1 MRSKIVHSGV
11 RPEYIKNLDSYLEY
25 AKALS
30 SRMIIE
36 MILHNITIDVLDE
49 KLTELGFGDHT
60 KISQNYKPIIAN
72 LKMYSKLFDNLPPLK
87 KTK

>member
-1 MRSKIVHSGV
+1 
-11 RPEYIKNLDSYLEY
+11 
-25 AKALS
+25 
-30 SRMIIE
+30 
-36 MILHNITIDVLDE
+36 MILHNVTIDVLDE

-60 KISQNYKPIIAN
+60 NISQNYKPIIAN